1 MGCTIVVPMEIMM
14 TVVATLI
21 CEIDL
26 RPAMRSRIMPI
37 STSKTDFHIQY
48 TYIPFY
54 SSMRFVS

>member
-1 MGCTIVVPMEIMM
+1 M